1 VGAKA
6 LATNSLGDV
15 LDRAKGR
22 GPGFDLLRIVLA
34 IGVVWVHI
42 LVRCGAD
49 ALAPW
54 SPGSFIFPA
63 LVPMFFAVSG
73 FLVMGSALR
82 VDDTLVFMK
91 FRVLRIV
98 PALLV
103 DVVFCALILGPLVTT
118 LTLSAYL
125 RDPMFARYFLN
136 VFGNIQYFLPY
147 VFRGRWVN
155 ASLWTILPE
164 IICYAVMALLMLA
177 RAHRSKLVLVLSF
190 LTASCAGAAVNLAF
204 NPDVDMFAARVQVF
218 IYFLCGGA
226 FFHLRRAIPYRP
238 VLFALS
244 LVAGPV
250 LLQEPSTRVFASP
263 FLTYCI
269 VFLGLTRLP
278 QPKIIATGDYSYG
291 IYLYHCPLLE
301 FVVNA
306 FPRIGAYGLGLA
318 TFPLVFAF
326 AAASW
331 HFVEKPTL
339 RLKAVS
345 PIERTAIPIW
355 MKFAL
360 ALVVQVYVLLLV
372 TWSGFFSILEVSIRG
387 NALSIGALMI
397 AVASAVSI
405 GSRSNATDRGGLS
418 EDSRKFS
425 LGDRSHGGK
434 PITGASVTL

>member
-1 VGAKA
+1 
-6 LATNSLGDV
+6 
-15 LDRAKGR
+15 
-22 GPGFDLLRIVLA
+22 
-34 IGVVWVHI
+34 
-42 LVRCGAD
+42 
-49 ALAPW
+49 
-54 SPGSFIFPA
+54 
-63 LVPMFFAVSG
+63 MFFAVSG

-103 DVVFCALILGPLVTT
+103 DVVFCALILGPLFTT
-118 LTLSAYL
+118 STLSAYL
-125 RDPMFARYFLN
+125 HDPMFARYFLN
-136 VFGNIQYFLPY
+136 VFGKIQYALPD
-147 VFRGRWVN
+147 VFEGRGVN
-155 ASLWTILPE
+155 GSLWTIQPE
-164 IICYAVMALLMLA
+164 ILCYAIMALLMLA
-177 RAHRSKLVLVLSF
+177 RAHRSTLVLVLSF
-190 LTASCAGAAVNLAF
+190 LTASCAGAAVDHAINL
-204 NPDVDMFAARVQVF
+204 NVDFFAGRVQLF

-244 LVAGPV
+244 LVAGSV
-250 LLQEPSTRVFASP
+250 LLQETSTRVFASP

-291 IYLYHCPLLE
+291 VYLYHYPLLQI
-301 FVVNA
+301 VVNT
-306 FPRIGAYGLGLA
+306 FPHIGVYGLGLVA
-318 TFPLVFAF
+318 FPFVFAF

-345 PIERTAIPIW
+345 PAESTAIPIW

-360 ALVVQVYVLLLV
+360 ALVVQVYVLLLM
-372 TWSGFFSILEVSIRG
+372 TWSSFFSTVHVSIRG
-387 NALSIGALMI
+387 NALLIGALMI

-405 GSRSNATDRGGLS
+405 GSRSNATDRGGLREQAIPS
-418 EDSRKFS
+418 TPGFPRNSWRSCSRS
-425 LGDRSHGGK
+425 RNRRW
-434 PITGASVTL
+434 II